1 MKNKIAYFFLTVGVI
16 DTLDFLF
23 FKFRNLTFGN
33 ILFPYLVFI
42 ILRFIPWNKIL
53 NNLFNI
59 DSTENNILFQKG
71 NKHESD

>member
-1 MKNKIAYFFLTVGVI
+1 MKNKIAYFFLTIGVI
-16 DTLDFLF
+16 DTLDLLF
-23 FKFRNLTFGN
+23 FKVRNLPVGN
-33 ILFPYLVFI
+33 ILFPYIVFI